1 MRILVAEDDAVSRH
15 LLRSALTRLGH
26 DVADVQDGLAA
37 WEVYQREYLPIVIS
51 DWMMPGLDGLA
62 LTRAIRDGRHGK
74 YTYVIL
80 VTALEGK
87 SRYMQG
93 MQAGA
98 DDFLTKP
105 VDLDELTARLRV
117 ADRMLSLQ
125 EEVKHLRGLLS
136 TCMYCKNIRDGDT
149 WVPFE
154 TYISKRS
161 DASFSHGVCPKC
173 LDTRLKSA
181 GRGRPP
187 ATPEP

>member
-1 MRILVAEDDAVSRH
+1 VKILVAEDDAVARH

-26 DVADVQDGLAA
+26 DVAEVQDGQAA
-37 WEVYQREYLPIVIS
+37 WDIYQREYVPIVIS
-51 DWMMPGLDGLA
+51 DWMMPGLDGLE
-62 LTRAIRDGRHGK
+62 LTRAIRGGHHGK

-87 SRYMQG
+87 SRYLQG
-93 MQAGA
+93 MSAGA
-98 DDFLTKP
+98 DDFLPKP
-105 VDLDELTARLRV
+105 IDLEELSARLRV

-136 TCMYCKNIRDGDT
+136 TCMYCKNIRDGDA

-161 DASFSHGVCPKC
+161 DASFSHGVCPNC
-173 LDTRLKSA
+173 LETRLK
-181 GRGRPP
+181 
-187 ATPEP
+187 PEMRRVRQPVT

>member
-1 MRILVAEDDAVSRH
+1 MRILVVEDDAVARH

-26 DVADVQDGLAA
+26 EVAEAQDGLAA
-37 WEVYQREYLPIVIS
+37 WDLYQREYVPIVIS
-51 DWMMPGLDGLA
+51 DWMMPGLDGIE
-62 LTRAIRDGRHGK
+62 LTRAIRAGRHGK

-93 MQAGA
+93 MSAGA
-98 DDFLTKP
+98 DDFLAKP
-105 VDLDELTARLRV
+105 VDLDELGARLRV

-136 TCMYCKNIRDGDT
+136 TCMYCKNIRDGDA

-154 TYISKRS
+154 VYISKRS
-161 DASFSHGVCPKC
+161 DASFSHGVCPTC
-173 LDTRLKSA
+173 LETRLKPEMH
-181 GRGRPP
+181 RVRRP
-187 ATPEP
+187 AS